1 MAAKAITAKDI
12 PDLTELINQTKPQIE
27 QLAVDLGIDTTG
39 KIKNEIIQLIMEF
52 KYAGDAGT
60 KTAPATTRA
69 GEAIELR
76 KLELAHEK
84 EQEDKKL
91 ALEEKRLAQEQAIR
105 LEEITLAR
113 EKLDKEDKEK
123 DRKEKQ
129 EKDE

>member
-39 KIKNEIIQLIMEF
+39 KIKNEIIQLIMEL

-84 EQEDKKL
+84 EQEEKKL
-91 ALEEKRLAQEQAIR
+91 ALEEKRMAQEEKKQAQEQAIR
-105 LEEITLAR
+105 LEEIKLAR
-113 EKLDKEDKEK
+113 ERLDKEDKEK
-123 DRKEKQ
+123 
-129 EKDE
+129 